1 MCFPISRKINNP
13 SDGTYVGGCVGFCCW
28 FTHGVVISLVSKKAD
43 GRLVGPEGVAHCVGT
58 ILLLEEAAGLQVG
71 LAEALV
77 GGQGGVLLAS
87 SMGGRYMKSG

>member
-13 SDGTYVGGCVGFCCW
+13 SDGTCVGGCVGFCCW

-58 ILLLEEAAGLQVG
+58 ILQVG

-77 GGQGGVLLAS
+77 GGQGGVSLAA
-87 SMGGRYMKSG
+87 SMGGR